1 MNKALRNRILI
12 IVGIIIVSILLFFG
26 IFFLL
31 NIFFG
36 YKPSSNDVTNLEN
49 DKANTLYEPE
59 KQREKVIE
67 KPVEQEKKEEKVVE
81 EPKKK
86 EVTQEPAKV
95 QSKEPEVKDTK
106 PAIKQEV
113 PKEVPKEL
121 PKTSTVPS
129 R

>member
-36 YKPSSNDVTNLEN
+36 YKPSSNSVTNLEN

-59 KQREKVIE
+59 KQREKVVE

-86 EVTQEPAKV
+86 ELTQGP
-95 QSKEPEVKDTK
+95 QSKESEVKETK
-106 PAIKQEV
+106 SAIKQ
-113 PKEVPKEL
+113 EVPKEL

>member
-1 MNKALRNRILI
+1 MNKTLRNRILI

-31 NIFFG
+31 NYFFG
-36 YKPSSNDVTNLEN
+36 YKPSSNSVTNLEN

-59 KQREKVIE
+59 KQREKVVE

-86 EVTQEPAKV
+86 ELTQGP
-95 QSKEPEVKDTK
+95 QSKESEVKETK
-106 PAIKQEV
+106 SAIKQEV
-113 PKEVPKEL
+113 PKEL
-121 PKTSTVPS
+121 PKT
-129 R
+129 

>member
-59 KQREKVIE
+59 KQREKVVE
-67 KPVEQEKKEEKVVE
+67 KPVEQEKKEEKVIE

-86 EVTQEPAKV
+86 ELTQGP
-95 QSKEPEVKDTK
+95 QSKESEVKETK
-106 PAIKQEV
+106 SAIKQ
-113 PKEVPKEL
+113 EVPKEL

>member
-1 MNKALRNRILI
+1 MNKTLRNRILI

-36 YKPSSNDVTNLEN
+36 YKPSSNSVTNLEN

-59 KQREKVIE
+59 KQREKVVE

-86 EVTQEPAKV
+86 EFTQGP
-95 QSKEPEVKDTK
+95 QSKESEVKETK
-106 PAIKQEV
+106 SAIKQ
-113 PKEVPKEL
+113 EVPKEL

>member
-1 MNKALRNRILI
+1 MNKTLRNRILI

-36 YKPSSNDVTNLEN
+36 YKPSSNSVTNLEN

-59 KQREKVIE
+59 KQREKVVE

-86 EVTQEPAKV
+86 EFTQGP
-95 QSKEPEVKDTK
+95 QSKVSEVKETK
-106 PAIKQEV
+106 SAIKQ
-113 PKEVPKEL
+113 EVPKEL

>member
-1 MNKALRNRILI
+1 MNKTLRNRILI

-36 YKPSSNDVTNLEN
+36 YKPSSNSVTNLEN

-59 KQREKVIE
+59 KQREKVVE

-86 EVTQEPAKV
+86 ELTQGP
-95 QSKEPEVKDTK
+95 QSKESEVKETK
-106 PAIKQEV
+106 SVIKQ
-113 PKEVPKEL
+113 EVPKEL

>member
-1 MNKALRNRILI
+1 MNKTLRNRILI
-12 IVGIIIVSILLFFG
+12 IVGIIVVSILLFFG

-31 NIFFG
+31 NYFFG
-36 YKPSSNDVTNLEN
+36 YKPSSNSVTNLEN

-59 KQREKVIE
+59 KQREKVVE

-86 EVTQEPAKV
+86 ELTQGP
-95 QSKEPEVKDTK
+95 QSKESEVKETK
-106 PAIKQEV
+106 SAIKQG
-113 PKEVPKEL
+113 VPKEL
-121 PKTSTVPS
+121 SKTSTVPS

>member
-1 MNKALRNRILI
+1 MNKTLRNRILI

-36 YKPSSNDVTNLEN
+36 YKPSSNSVTNLEN

-59 KQREKVIE
+59 KQREKVVE

-86 EVTQEPAKV
+86 ELTQGP
-95 QSKEPEVKDTK
+95 QSKESEVKETK
-106 PAIKQEV
+106 SAIKQ
-113 PKEVPKEL
+113 EVPKEL

>member
-1 MNKALRNRILI
+1 MNKTLRNRILI
-12 IVGIIIVSILLFFG
+12 IVGIIIVSIILFFG

-36 YKPSSNDVTNLEN
+36 YKPSSNSVTNLEN

-59 KQREKVIE
+59 KQREKVVE

-86 EVTQEPAKV
+86 ELTQGP
-95 QSKEPEVKDTK
+95 QSKESEVKETK
-106 PAIKQEV
+106 SAIKQ
-113 PKEVPKEL
+113 EVPKEL

>member
-1 MNKALRNRILI
+1 MNKTLRNRILI

-36 YKPSSNDVTNLEN
+36 YKPSSNSVTNLEN

-59 KQREKVIE
+59 KQREKVVE
-67 KPVEQEKKEEKVVE
+67 KPVEQEKVVE

-86 EVTQEPAKV
+86 EFTQGP
-95 QSKEPEVKDTK
+95 QSKESEVKETK
-106 PAIKQEV
+106 SAIKQ
-113 PKEVPKEL
+113 EVPKEL

>member
-36 YKPSSNDVTNLEN
+36 YKPSSSSVTNLEN

-59 KQREKVIE
+59 KQREKVVE

-86 EVTQEPAKV
+86 ELTQGP
-95 QSKEPEVKDTK
+95 QSKEPKVKETK
-106 PAIKQEV
+106 PAIKQ
-113 PKEVPKEL
+113 EVPKEL

>member
-1 MNKALRNRILI
+1 MNKTLRNRILI

-36 YKPSSNDVTNLEN
+36 YKPSSNSVTNLEN

-59 KQREKVIE
+59 KQREKVVE

-86 EVTQEPAKV
+86 ELTQGP
-95 QSKEPEVKDTK
+95 QSKESEVKETK
-106 PAIKQEV
+106 SAIKQ
-113 PKEVPKEL
+113 EVPKEL
-121 PKTSTVPS
+121 PKTSTVPN

>member
-12 IVGIIIVSILLFFG
+12 ILGIIIVSILLFFG

-31 NIFFG
+31 NVFFG

-59 KQREKVIE
+59 KQREKVVE
-67 KPVEQEKKEEKVVE
+67 KPVEQEKKEEKPVE

-86 EVTQEPAKV
+86 ELTQGP

-106 PAIKQEV
+106 PAIKQEA

>member
-36 YKPSSNDVTNLEN
+36 YKPSSNSVTNLEN

-59 KQREKVIE
+59 KQREKVVE

-86 EVTQEPAKV
+86 ELTQGP
-95 QSKEPEVKDTK
+95 QSKEPKVKETK
-106 PAIKQEV
+106 PAIKQ
-113 PKEVPKEL
+113 EVPKEL

>member
-1 MNKALRNRILI
+1 MNKTLRNRILI

-36 YKPSSNDVTNLEN
+36 YKPSSNSVTNLEN

-59 KQREKVIE
+59 KQREKVVE

-86 EVTQEPAKV
+86 ELMQGP
-95 QSKEPEVKDTK
+95 QSKESEVKETK
-106 PAIKQEV
+106 SAIKQ
-113 PKEVPKEL
+113 EVPKEL

>member
-1 MNKALRNRILI
+1 MNKTLRNRILI

-36 YKPSSNDVTNLEN
+36 YKPSSNSVTNLEN

-59 KQREKVIE
+59 KQREKVVE

-86 EVTQEPAKV
+86 EFTQGP
-95 QSKEPEVKDTK
+95 QSKGSEVKETK
-106 PAIKQEV
+106 SAIKQ
-113 PKEVPKEL
+113 EVPKEL

>member
-1 MNKALRNRILI
+1 MNKTLRNRILI

-36 YKPSSNDVTNLEN
+36 YKPSSDSVTNLEN

-59 KQREKVIE
+59 KQREKVVE

-86 EVTQEPAKV
+86 ELTQGP
-95 QSKEPEVKDTK
+95 QSKESEVKETK
-106 PAIKQEV
+106 SAIKQ
-113 PKEVPKEL
+113 EVPKEL

>member
-1 MNKALRNRILI
+1 MNKTLRNRILI

-36 YKPSSNDVTNLEN
+36 YKPSSNSVTNLEN

-59 KQREKVIE
+59 KQREKVVE

-86 EVTQEPAKV
+86 ELTQGP
-95 QSKEPEVKDTK
+95 QSKESEVKETK
-106 PAIKQEV
+106 SAIKQ
-113 PKEVPKEL
+113 EVPKEL

-129 R
+129 RE

>member
-1 MNKALRNRILI
+1 MNKTLRNRILI

-31 NIFFG
+31 NYFFG
-36 YKPSSNDVTNLEN
+36 YKPSSNSVTNLEN

-59 KQREKVIE
+59 KQREKVVE
-67 KPVEQEKKEEKVVE
+67 KPVEQEKKEEKVIE

-86 EVTQEPAKV
+86 ELTQGP
-95 QSKEPEVKDTK
+95 QSKESEVKETK
-106 PAIKQEV
+106 SAIKQ
-113 PKEVPKEL
+113 EVPKEL

>member
-1 MNKALRNRILI
+1 MNKTLRNRILI

-36 YKPSSNDVTNLEN
+36 YKSSSNSVTNLEN

-59 KQREKVIE
+59 KQREKVVE

-86 EVTQEPAKV
+86 ELTQGP
-95 QSKEPEVKDTK
+95 QSKESEVKETK
-106 PAIKQEV
+106 SAIKQ
-113 PKEVPKEL
+113 EVPKEL